1 MTELSLNILDI
12 VQNSVSAKATRIEI
26 KVNEVRTENLM
37 HIEIIDNGCG
47 MSEETLKAVQDPFY
61 TSRTTRKVGLGIP
74 LFKLAAEL
82 TGGSFEI
89 RSELGKGTIVHACF
103 VRDSIDRPPLGDM
116 RETMIALIKCNP
128 KLDFIYEH
136 RVDEK
141 KFVLDTGEIRSVLRG
156 ISPAEPEVLA
166 FISEYFENEKEL

>member
-12 VQNSVSAKATRIEI
+12 AQNSVSAKATRIEI
-26 KVNEVRTENLM
+26 KVNESRTENLM
-37 HIEIIDNGCG
+37 LIEIVDNGCG

-74 LFKLAAEL
+74 FFKLAAEL
-82 TGGSFEI
+82 TGGSFELK
-89 RSELGKGTIVHACF
+89 SELGKGTTVQARFVH
-103 VRDSIDRPPLGDM
+103 DSIDRPPLGDM
-116 RETMIALIKCNP
+116 RETMITLIKCNP
-128 KLDFIYEH
+128 ELNFIYEH

-141 KFVLDTGEIRSVLRG
+141 KFILDMEEIRSVLRG
-156 ISPAEPEVLA
+156 ISPDEPEVLA